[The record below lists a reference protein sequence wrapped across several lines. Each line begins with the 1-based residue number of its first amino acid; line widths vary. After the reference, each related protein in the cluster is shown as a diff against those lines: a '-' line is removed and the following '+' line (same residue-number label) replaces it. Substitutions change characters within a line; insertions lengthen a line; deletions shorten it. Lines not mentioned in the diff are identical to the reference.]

1 MAAKP
6 VVDGIEREHQG
17 QLIVIRLNI
26 QEPAGSELASRYQ
39 ARYTPTFVML
49 DGTGQELWRSIEAV
63 DPLDVD
69 RSLSGP

>member
-26 QEPAGSELASRYQ
+26 QEPAGRELASRYQ

-49 DGTGQELWRSIEAV
+49 DGTGQEFWRTIGAV

-69 RSLSGP
+69 RSLPGS